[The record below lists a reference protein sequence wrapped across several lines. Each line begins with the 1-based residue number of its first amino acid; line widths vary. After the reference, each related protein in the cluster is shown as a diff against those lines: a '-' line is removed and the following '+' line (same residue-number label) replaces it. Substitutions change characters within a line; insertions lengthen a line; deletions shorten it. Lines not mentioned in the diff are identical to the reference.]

1 MVKTILDQHR
11 QVVGIFSSREEAG
24 IALDRIVLS
33 GFPIAQVFLLGK
45 DGEEY
50 FQNTIP
56 SKLTSNNFGTI
67 TGTATGLKK
76 GMVIGNLVGGTTGL
90 LLGAG
95 LIALPG
101 VGQLMLSSAIAF
113 IFLSGG
119 ICTAA
124 GGLTGAL
131 IGLGVTSEQAKA
143 YNQKVSEGSFL
154 LIVEGTTAEID
165 IARHL
170 LKENSKN

>member
-1 MVKTILDQHR
+1 MFNAILNRHR

-45 DGEEY
+45 DGQESL
-50 FQNTIP
+50 QHTIS
-56 SKLTSNNFGTI
+56 SKLPPNNFGKI

-113 IFLSGG
+113 TLLSGG

-131 IGLGVTSEQAKA
+131 IGLGLTSEQAKT
-143 YNQKVSEGSFL
+143 YSHKVAEGSFL

-165 IARHL
+165 RARNL
-170 LKENSKN
+170 LKKSTV